1 MRLLLIGGHTRNIG
15 KTALV
20 TDIIRTFPEARWT
33 AAKITQYGH
42 GVCSINGQACDCAPR
57 EHAFRVD
64 EETSRENHTDTS
76 RFVVAG
82 AARSLWVRAKQ
93 GHLGDALPALRAA
106 LAGSE
111 NVIIESNSL
120 LAFLRPSLYLV
131 VLDPTQRDFKAS
143 AKLYLDRADA
153 AVLRAPLE
161 HTPWEGVSPALLT
174 SIPKFVQELGHP
186 LPAPLVDFIRERYFQ
201 QGMTFESLGIHL
213 SS

>member
-20 TDIIRTFPEARWT
+20 VDIIRAFPEARWT

-42 GVCSINGQACDCAPR
+42 GVCSINGEPCPCAPQ
-57 EHAFRVD
+57 EHAFSLD
-64 EETSRENHTDTS
+64 EETGRENHSDTS
-76 RFVVAG
+76 RFLVAG

-93 GHLGDALPALRAA
+93 GRLGDALPALRAA
-106 LAGSE
+106 LAGCE

-120 LAFLRPSLYLV
+120 MAFLRPSLYVV
-131 VLDPTQRDFKAS
+131 VLDPTQSDFKAS

-153 AVLRAPLE
+153 AVMRAPLDD
-161 HTPWEGVSPALLT
+161 HPWEGISPALLA
-174 SIPKFVQELGHP
+174 SVPKFAQKLGQP
-186 LPAPLVDFIRERYFQ
+186 LPAPLADFIREKYFQ
-201 QGMTFESLGIHL
+201 QGMTFESLSVHL

>member
-1 MRLLLIGGHTRNIG
+1 MRFLLIGGHTRNIG

-20 TDIIRTFPEARWT
+20 VDIIRAFPEARWT

-42 GVCSINGQACDCAPR
+42 GVCSSSGEMCDCAPR
-57 EHAFRVD
+57 EHAFSVD

-76 RFVVAG
+76 RFLVAG
-82 AARSLWVRAKQ
+82 AARSLWVRANQ

-106 LAGSE
+106 LADCE

-120 LAFLRPSLYLV
+120 MAFLRPSLYLV
-131 VLDPTQRDFKAS
+131 VLDPQQSDFKVS

-153 AVLRAPLE
+153 AVLRAPLG
-161 HTPWEGVSPALLT
+161 HNAWQGVSPALLAA
-174 SIPKFVQELGHP
+174 IPKFSQEVGHP
-186 LPAPLVDFIRERYFQ
+186 LPAPLVEFIREKYFQ
-201 QGMTFESLGIHL
+201 QGMTFESLGVHL